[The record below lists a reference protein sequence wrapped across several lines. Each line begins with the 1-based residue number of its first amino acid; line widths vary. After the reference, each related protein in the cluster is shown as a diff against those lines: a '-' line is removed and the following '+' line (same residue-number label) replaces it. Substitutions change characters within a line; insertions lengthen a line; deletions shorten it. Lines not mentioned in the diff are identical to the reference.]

1 VSNDN
6 IQTPNPLLREAS
18 TSTAF
23 NLTLSRYHVQVLDQ
37 LAHGECS
44 RIDGRSIWV
53 PTAIGL
59 GRRGLIE
66 HRHNPNWL
74 GDHKSAGRINDYY
87 RLTRAGWLMHDL
99 LAEAGLVQR
108 VESRAQRKLVA

>member
-6 IQTPNPLLREAS
+6 LPAPNPRLREAA

-37 LAHGECS
+37 LAHGIMG
-44 RIDGRSIWV
+44 RLDGRSVWV

-59 GRRGLIE
+59 ERRGLIS
-66 HRHNPNWL
+66 HRHNPNWK
-74 GDHKSAGRINDYY
+74 GEHRSAGEINDYY

-99 LAEAGLVQR
+99 LAEAGMVAR
-108 VESRAQRKLVA
+108 VESRKQRSLVA

>member
-1 VSNDN
+1 MSNDN
-6 IQTPNPLLREAS
+6 RPAPNPLLREAA

-37 LAHGECS
+37 LAQGS
-44 RIDGRSIWV
+44 TGNLDGRSIWV

-66 HRHNPNWL
+66 HRHNPNWK
-74 GDHKSAGRINDYY
+74 GEHRSAGSINDYY

-99 LAEAGLVQR
+99 LAEAGMVAR
-108 VESRAQRKLVA
+108 VESKAQRRLVA